1 MDKSQELA
9 ILLQKKQTY
18 SPSFHT
24 LRSFSLHSYEQML
37 EHISKILETSSTP
50 QYIEEKEK
58 YQKILDFV
66 NTSVCFLF
74 PCRIPCFLSFICFL
88 IPLTIHILRNALHR
102 SMKHQVFCFFFF
114 FHSTHSRTSQSLYK
128 SVEHRRWMR
137 SPLCWGQYVLPRY
150 FLNKLLPS
158 IAIISSIDDFTDEL
172 HIIYLGYGP
181 ATLKPDQVRPLTAPL
196 KDNDPIDPKDLQVFF
211 MVIFMIVIDQCGVS
225 CPFHWRWT
233 PLWLYH
239 QGYQGRYCHRPI

>member
-1 MDKSQELA
+1 MIEQRLEESKKSFFISFPSIFTLGHLFSPHTSFHTAMDKSQELA

-37 EHISKILETSSTP
+37 EHINKILETSSTP

-88 IPLTIHILRNALHR
+88 IPLTIHRLRNALHR

-128 SVEHRRWMR
+128 SVEHRR
-137 SPLCWGQYVLPRY
+137 
-150 FLNKLLPS
+150 
-158 IAIISSIDDFTDEL
+158 
-172 HIIYLGYGP
+172 
-181 ATLKPDQVRPLTAPL
+181 
-196 KDNDPIDPKDLQVFF
+196 
-211 MVIFMIVIDQCGVS
+211 
-225 CPFHWRWT
+225 
-233 PLWLYH
+233 
-239 QGYQGRYCHRPI
+239 

>member
-1 MDKSQELA
+1 MRTNVCQYIFKKNRTYFLFSFHIHFGPFVLTNTSFHTAMDKSQELA

-37 EHISKILETSSTP
+37 EHINKILETSSTP

-88 IPLTIHILRNALHR
+88 IPLTIHRLQNALHR

-128 SVEHRRWMR
+128 SVEHRR
-137 SPLCWGQYVLPRY
+137 
-150 FLNKLLPS
+150 
-158 IAIISSIDDFTDEL
+158 
-172 HIIYLGYGP
+172 
-181 ATLKPDQVRPLTAPL
+181 
-196 KDNDPIDPKDLQVFF
+196 
-211 MVIFMIVIDQCGVS
+211 
-225 CPFHWRWT
+225 
-233 PLWLYH
+233 
-239 QGYQGRYCHRPI
+239 

>member
-37 EHISKILETSSTP
+37 EHINKILETSSTP

-88 IPLTIHILRNALHR
+88 IPLTIQRLRNALHR

-128 SVEHRRWMR
+128 SVEHRR
-137 SPLCWGQYVLPRY
+137 
-150 FLNKLLPS
+150 
-158 IAIISSIDDFTDEL
+158 
-172 HIIYLGYGP
+172 
-181 ATLKPDQVRPLTAPL
+181 
-196 KDNDPIDPKDLQVFF
+196 
-211 MVIFMIVIDQCGVS
+211 
-225 CPFHWRWT
+225 
-233 PLWLYH
+233 
-239 QGYQGRYCHRPI
+239 